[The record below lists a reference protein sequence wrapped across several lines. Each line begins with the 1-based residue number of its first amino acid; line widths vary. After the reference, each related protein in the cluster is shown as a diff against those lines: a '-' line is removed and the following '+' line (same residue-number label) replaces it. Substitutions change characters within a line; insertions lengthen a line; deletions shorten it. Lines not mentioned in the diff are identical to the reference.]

1 MFGGLKGVA
10 GDWDAVVQAY
20 GKGNLALAECGLGI
34 VQCTDYEVPHQ
45 RRQLS
50 KFRQQ
55 LKDLDR
61 REGEYAK
68 LATVSR
74 QRYTDECAALGIPG
88 RRVADELEALR
99 AELPAAFE
107 GVTDALRE
115 GPGERALGYLEAFLA
130 HTGVPFDAAET
141 FPALREISDPGQDGV
156 AAQAWARKEQEQAR
170 EATAAGVGAHPEISW
185 DLSDG
190 LADEDDA
197 AAGGS
202 PAEPA
207 GIDWDFDVADGD
219 EGEGT
224 GDGEAPA
231 PAELDV
237 EWDLGT
243 EGEAGADAAPAVD
256 WDIEMEAG
264 ADAGAEVGELEVH
277 WGVETGEDRE
287 TGAGAEGAV
296 EAREESAGGGGGA
309 RRGVQLNDADFRGS
323 LMDDLHELQAF
334 LSQRV
339 SEGAA
344 AGPEAPPAVADETS
358 ESLGELLGW
367 VTGVIDALG
376 CKRTTLLLMLGRSR
390 FMDRTVR
397 GLEHARAQEG
407 KYRDLLRQLEDKR
420 REAQANIVTSAAK
433 LDFLLKRLR
442 TLKADAEG
450 QISALYKSRP
460 VNVLGKVNTVLA
472 EA

>member
-10 GDWDAVVQAY
+10 GEWDAVVQAY
-20 GKGNLALAECGLGI
+20 GQGNLALAECGLGI

-50 KFRQQ
+50 KSRQQ

-68 LATVSR
+68 LAAVSR
-74 QRYTDECAALGIPG
+74 QRYADECAALGIPG

-107 GVTDALRE
+107 GVTAALRE

-130 HTGVPFDAAET
+130 HTEVPFDAAES
-141 FPALREISDPGQDGV
+141 FPALREISDAGQDGV
-156 AAQAWARKEQEQAR
+156 AAQAWARREQEQAR
-170 EATAAGVGAHPEISW
+170 EATAAGAVAHPEISW

-190 LADEDDA
+190 PADEGDA
-197 AAGGS
+197 TAAEN
-202 PAEPA
+202 PDEPA

-219 EGEGT
+219 VGGA

-231 PAELDV
+231 PAELEV

-243 EGEAGADAAPAVD
+243 EGGAGADAAPAVD

-264 ADAGAEVGELEVH
+264 ADSGAEAGELEVD
-277 WGVETGEDRE
+277 WGVEAGEDRE
-287 TGAGAEGAV
+287 AGAGAEWAV

-309 RRGVQLNDADFRGS
+309 RPGVQLNDPDFRGS
-323 LMDDLHELQAF
+323 LMDDLLELQAF

-344 AGPEAPPAVADETS
+344 AGPEAPPAVADETP
-358 ESLGELLGW
+358 ESLSELLDW

-407 KYRDLLRQLEDKR
+407 KYRDLLGQLEDKR
-420 REAQANIVTSAAK
+420 REAQANIVASAAK

-442 TLKADAEG
+442 ALKADAEG
-450 QISALYKSRP
+450 QISALYKNRP